1 MHFSKSVF
9 AIFAAE
15 IINIIVM
22 DFQHEEETSVVSEPT
37 LAYGNANVQMPLQE
51 VETFEQ
57 QWQRSLTIDEFREC
71 CKRRLRAM
79 YD

>member
-1 MHFSKSVF
+1 MGILHNEKP
-9 AIFAAE
+9 
-15 IINIIVM
+15 N
-22 DFQHEEETSVVSEPT
+22 VVSEPT

-79 YD
+79 YK